1 MAGLGHLRKVGGRPS
16 KKPRNVLGL
25 TKMQLSHL
33 LILRVLI
40 IVLSLAL
47 VGLTFVHHH
56 QKGQITIFLIC
67 EVGIAVVLVA
77 AAATFGFLW

>member
-1 MAGLGHLRKVGGRPS
+1 MYARWVARPS
-16 KKPRNVLGL
+16 KKLRNVLGL
-25 TKMQLSHL
+25 IKMQLSHL

-40 IVLSLAL
+40 IALSLAL

-67 EVGIAVVLVA
+67 EVGIAVVLVV
-77 AAATFGFLW
+77 AAATFGYLW

>member
-1 MAGLGHLRKVGGRPS
+1 
-16 KKPRNVLGL
+16 
-25 TKMQLSHL
+25 MQLSHL

-47 VGLTFVHHH
+47 VALTFVHHH

-67 EVGIAVVLVA
+67 EVGIAVLLAA

>member
-1 MAGLGHLRKVGGRPS
+1 
-16 KKPRNVLGL
+16 
-25 TKMQLSHL
+25 MQLSHL

-47 VGLTFVHHH
+47 VALTFVHHH

>member
-1 MAGLGHLRKVGGRPS
+1 MHPG
-16 KKPRNVLGL
+16 
-25 TKMQLSHL
+25 HL

-56 QKGQITIFLIC
+56 QKGQITVFLIC
-67 EVGIAVVLVA
+67 EVGIAVLLAA

>member
-1 MAGLGHLRKVGGRPS
+1 MHYDHLF
-16 KKPRNVLGL
+16 
-25 TKMQLSHL
+25 
-33 LILRVLI
+33 ILRVLI

-47 VGLTFVHHH
+47 VALTFVHHH

-67 EVGIAVVLVA
+67 EVGIAVLLVA

>member
-1 MAGLGHLRKVGGRPS
+1 MHAG
-16 KKPRNVLGL
+16 
-25 TKMQLSHL
+25 HL

-56 QKGQITIFLIC
+56 QRGQITVFLIC
-67 EVGIAVVLVA
+67 EIGLALLIAV
-77 AAATFGFLW
+77 ATLALGFLW